1 MDISEIII
9 DNIPIIV
16 VSGKID
22 AATSK
27 DLDVAL
33 KRLIDQNKTRL
44 VVDMENVEYLSSSG
58 LRALMAAQ
66 NRLRKLGG
74 DLMLTS
80 LQPFVKEV
88 FAITGANRFFKIY
101 QSQREAIDSLKP

>member
-1 MDISEIII
+1 MDVSEITIN
-9 DNIPIIV
+9 NIPIIV

-27 DLDVAL
+27 DLDAAL

-44 VVDMENVEYLSSSG
+44 VVDMEKVEFLSSSG
-58 LRALMAAQ
+58 IRVLMAAQ
-66 NRLRKLGG
+66 NRLRKMDGG
-74 DLMLTS
+74 LILTS

-88 FAITGANRFFKIY
+88 FVITGANRFFAIF
-101 QSQREAIDSLKP
+101 QSQAEAIDSLKP

>member
-88 FAITGANRFFKIY
+88 FVITGANRFFKIY
-101 QSQREAIDSLKP
+101 QSQAEAIDSLKP

>member
-1 MDISEIII
+1 MDVSEIII

-27 DLDVAL
+27 DLDAAL
-33 KRLIDQNKTRL
+33 KGLIDQDKTRL

-58 LRALMAAQ
+58 LRVLMAAQ
-66 NRLRKLGG
+66 NRLRKSEG
-74 DLMLTS
+74 DLMLAS
-80 LQPFVKEV
+80 LQPFVKDV
-88 FAITGANRFFKIY
+88 FVMTGANRLFTIH
-101 QSQREAIDSLKP
+101 QSQAEAIDSLKH